1 MLPNNRLKY
10 GLFHL
15 QLAEELSY
23 YLKTGALCLLCVQ
36 VEEIEDRARS
46 LEWQYYI
53 IRIRLDLIHI

>member
-10 GLFHL
+10 ELFHL

-46 LEWQYYI
+46 LEWQDDVI
-53 IRIRLDLIHI
+53 STV